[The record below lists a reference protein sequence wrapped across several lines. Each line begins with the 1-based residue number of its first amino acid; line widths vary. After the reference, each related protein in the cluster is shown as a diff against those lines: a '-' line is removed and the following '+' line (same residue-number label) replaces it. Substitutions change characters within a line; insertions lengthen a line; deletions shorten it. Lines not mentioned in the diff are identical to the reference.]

1 MTTTLSLPRVATALR
16 EPALDTWRLATCP
29 LCHAKRVAST
39 QEPLETDEDWR
50 CARCGQRWDAP
61 RLAAVAAYAEGV
73 ARRESARDAGA
84 ASHDT
89 GRLARCAQEPSGGS
103 RRGHFPMGR
112 RGRRGRIGEKSADIT
127 DTMPKGTTQRTA
139 SIARA
144 NRAVRSSV
152 ARAIPNSARPRI
164 TLDSKHDSF

>member
-16 EPALDTWRLATCP
+16 EPALDTLRLATCP

-89 GRLARCAQEPSGGS
+89 GRPAHVAPRTLRWRQARPLPDGTLRAALPN
-103 RRGHFPMGR
+103 RRDVGR
-112 RGRRGRIGEKSADIT
+112 HN
-127 DTMPKGTTQRTA
+127 DTMTEGHHATHGGTQ
-139 SIARA
+139 A
-144 NRAVRSSV
+144 NDS
-152 ARAIPNSARPRI
+152 RI
-164 TLDSKHDSF
+164 

>member
-29 LCHAKRVAST
+29 LCHAHRVAST

-61 RLAAVAAYAEGV
+61 RLAAVAAFAEWV
-73 ARRESARDAGA
+73 ARRESARDGGA

-89 GRLARCAQEPSGGS
+89 GGL
-103 RRGHFPMGR
+103 
-112 RGRRGRIGEKSADIT
+112 
-127 DTMPKGTTQRTA
+127 
-139 SIARA
+139 
-144 NRAVRSSV
+144 
-152 ARAIPNSARPRI
+152 RPR
-164 TLDSKHDSF
+164 

>member
-1 MTTTLSLPRVATALR
+1 MTTTLSLPRVATAR

-73 ARRESARDAGA
+73 ARRDSARDAGA

-89 GRLARCAQEPSGGS
+89 GWLAHAAPKNRPVEAGEAISRWDAEGG
-103 RRGHFPMGR
+103 
-112 RGRRGRIGEKSADIT
+112 
-127 DTMPKGTTQRTA
+127 
-139 SIARA
+139 
-144 NRAVRSSV
+144 AVEVRVIVGGVS
-152 ARAIPNSARPRI
+152 
-164 TLDSKHDSF
+164 

>member
-16 EPALDTWRLATCP
+16 EPALDTLRLATCP

-73 ARRESARDAGA
+73 ARRESARDVLA

-89 GRLARCAQEPSGGS
+89 GRLAHVAPKNRPVEAGEAISRWDAEGG
-103 RRGHFPMGR
+103 
-112 RGRRGRIGEKSADIT
+112 
-127 DTMPKGTTQRTA
+127 
-139 SIARA
+139 
-144 NRAVRSSV
+144 AVE
-152 ARAIPNSARPRI
+152 SARSRP
-164 TLDSKHDSF
+164 T